1 MTSRGSPPFFSI
13 VVCCWNS
20 IAYIRQCV
28 QSVLKQEFTSYEIVF
43 VDGGSNDGTLEFVQS
58 VPAAKSVLSD
68 VRGGIALAMNT
79 GIGAA
84 RGEVIA
90 HLHADDYYLN
100 PLVLERVHAV
110 FSSNPGL
117 AWMYGRFKNDIDG
130 EIQDPPYAFRPY
142 TRQML
147 LRRNIIPHC
156 ATFVKAQVFA
166 DLGRFDPGYRL
177 AMDYDMWLR
186 IAVKHDPVQ
195 IDDYLGVFRRHAGSS
210 TTAYR
215 LQSFNEDF
223 LVRFRHGPMWLWPEF
238 AARYVYRRRKDLKS
252 QTPFPDRNLCKPFFG
267 D

>member
-1 MTSRGSPPFFSI
+1 MISQGSRPFFSI

-28 QSVLKQEFTSYEIVF
+28 QSVLKQKFTSYEIVF
-43 VDGGSNDGTLEFVQS
+43 VDGGSEDGTLEYIWS
-58 VPAAKSVLSD
+58 VPAANTVLSD
-68 VRGGIALAMNT
+68 VRGGIAIAMNA
-79 GIGAA
+79 GIGSA

-130 EIQDPPYAFRPY
+130 EILDPPYSFRPY
-142 TRQML
+142 ARHTL

-156 ATFVKAQVFA
+156 ATFVKAKVFS
-166 DLGRFDPGYRL
+166 DLGRFNTSYRL

-186 IAVKHDPVQ
+186 IAVKYDPVQ

-210 TTAYR
+210 STAYR

-223 LVRFRHGPMWLWPEF
+223 LARFRHGPMWLWPEF
-238 AARYVYRRRKDLKS
+238 AARYLYRRRKDLKA
-252 QTPFPDRNLCKPFFG
+252 QMPFPDRNDCSTSCG